1 LSWSCCSRS
10 SGDFRRQA
18 GPRTPSLRWAGSGAA
33 AINFPLRRGDQLWT
47 TQGASVQI
55 NHLGGS
61 AIHLREQTLVEIDD
75 FQKLGD
81 RDQLRLA
88 LSRGKVYAV
97 IAGDA
102 SYGLMVQVDTPN
114 LSARAESG
122 TTFQVESIEAE
133 RATHISII
141 QGEAV
146 VQTEGSSSRLEAGR
160 AMIARGGGII
170 ETRPM
175 AAGESSFPG
184 TETPTAP
191 PYGDSGKN
199 NGGYVP
205 EPLRSYTEELNPYGY
220 WTRVDGY
227 GTVWVPTAVPA
238 GWAPFSHGRWVFRSP
253 HYVWVSS
260 WPWGWVPFH
269 YGRWSYGVG
278 VGWFWVPPYPHHVY
292 WNPGAVGWWQTDSHI
307 YWVPLA
313 PYELYY
319 GFGYFGHWS
328 VNISF
333 FFGQHHHRH
342 HYFVEHFRQ
351 HRHKFHRLRNHK
363 FHNLRGH
370 RRHRAVSG
378 LSISA
383 FLHGGSKHRKFARA
397 VRDGRTLSAR
407 SVVPHPVIKAR
418 PQTMVPSPAKL
429 VSRKELPRRGSAW
442 SRKWTRE
449 RKATAKGT
457 SSGGTW
463 QTRLWSRKPS
473 GGRDAAGSYDRF
485 RRNTGSAADPYDKF
499 RQKRERKSARE
510 RLSPPG
516 LKPGARTDRS
526 FNKKNRAYRPPTTPG
541 KTRVQRDNPGSRR
554 KYGGSSE
561 KGGGIGPKKG
571 ASTHPVRPQ
580 TKAPPRGSGWRK
592 PYGRTPPAPGAPSRS
607 RKGRSWGRSTS
618 GAPAPPG
625 ASSRG
630 AGTNAVR
637 SFSAPRKSPGNAPS
651 APHGVGGGR
660 RGYSSGRR
668 SFSTGKI
675 RNAAPPAKSRGGY
688 SRARRSAPS
697 PSMAPPT
704 RGRAPKIYGSRQR
717 RSGPSKF

>member
-1 LSWSCCSRS
+1 M
-10 SGDFRRQA
+10 
-18 GPRTPSLRWAGSGAA
+18 
-33 AINFPLRRGDQLWT
+33 
-47 TQGASVQI
+47 
-55 NHLGGS
+55 
-61 AIHLREQTLVEIDD
+61 REQTLVEIDD

-102 SYGLMVQVDTPN
+102 SSGLMVQVDTPN

-184 TETPTAP
+184 TETSTAP

-319 GFGYFGHWS
+319 GFGYFG
-328 VNISF
+328 
-333 FFGQHHHRH
+333 
-342 HYFVEHFRQ
+342 
-351 HRHKFHRLRNHK
+351 
-363 FHNLRGH
+363 
-370 RRHRAVSG
+370 
-378 LSISA
+378 
-383 FLHGGSKHRKFARA
+383 
-397 VRDGRTLSAR
+397 
-407 SVVPHPVIKAR
+407 
-418 PQTMVPSPAKL
+418 
-429 VSRKELPRRGSAW
+429 
-442 SRKWTRE
+442 
-449 RKATAKGT
+449 
-457 SSGGTW
+457 
-463 QTRLWSRKPS
+463 
-473 GGRDAAGSYDRF
+473 
-485 RRNTGSAADPYDKF
+485 
-499 RQKRERKSARE
+499 
-510 RLSPPG
+510 
-516 LKPGARTDRS
+516 
-526 FNKKNRAYRPPTTPG
+526 
-541 KTRVQRDNPGSRR
+541 
-554 KYGGSSE
+554 
-561 KGGGIGPKKG
+561 
-571 ASTHPVRPQ
+571 
-580 TKAPPRGSGWRK
+580 
-592 PYGRTPPAPGAPSRS
+592 
-607 RKGRSWGRSTS
+607 
-618 GAPAPPG
+618 
-625 ASSRG
+625 
-630 AGTNAVR
+630 
-637 SFSAPRKSPGNAPS
+637 
-651 APHGVGGGR
+651 
-660 RGYSSGRR
+660 
-668 SFSTGKI
+668 
-675 RNAAPPAKSRGGY
+675 
-688 SRARRSAPS
+688 
-697 PSMAPPT
+697 
-704 RGRAPKIYGSRQR
+704 
-717 RSGPSKF
+717 